1 LPAGKKFG
9 NSFLL
14 EERGEDYEEEA
25 MSNEHI
31 SLPGPKADTEGTLA
45 DILGKRRSIRRFSQE
60 DMGIEE
66 AAALLYGAQGV
77 NRRRGRTAPSAGA
90 LYPLELHLVAGNV
103 ESLAQGVYHYLPPD
117 HALLPGRTGDV
128 RQELA
133 TACLGQTWMAD
144 APMVLAICAVYE
156 RVTDRYGERGK
167 RYVDM
172 EAGHA
177 AQNVHL
183 QAAALGLGTVV
194 VGAFEDDVVARILGL
209 SAWECPI
216 ALMPVGTPK

>member
-1 LPAGKKFG
+1 MDIEQIP
-9 NSFLL
+9 
-14 EERGEDYEEEA
+14 
-25 MSNEHI
+25 
-31 SLPGPKADTEGTLA
+31 LPGPKMGDAGSLA
-45 DILGKRRSIRRFSQE
+45 DALRNRRSIRRFAQSG
-60 DMGIEE
+60 MGIEE
-66 AAALLYGAQGV
+66 TAALLFAAQGV

-90 LYPLELHLVAGNV
+90 LYPLEVHVAAGDV
-103 ESLAQGVYHYLPPD
+103 ESLAPGVYHYLPSEN
-117 HALLPGRTGDV
+117 ALLPGRSGDV

-133 TACLGQTWMAD
+133 AACLNQSWMAD
-144 APMVLAICAVYE
+144 APMILAICAVYE
-156 RVTDRYGERGK
+156 RVTDRYNERGK

-194 VGAFEDDVVARILGL
+194 VGAFEDEAVAQILGL
-209 SAWECPI
+209 STREQPI